1 MTKSSRSSSIIHNKN
16 NNCLNQSLVRAKP
29 CCRRTC
35 YILLKNFFFLTTVSH
50 PTEGVTQFSWFVD
63 HDLKS
68 SILNTDYKLVQT
80 RHQAIY
86 FTTNVNWGKYCFFF
100 LWLTLERGR
109 LTEKSTDNEDINW
122 LVDNLRIQWKSH
134 LFFFYRTV
142 EHQKASLWGGGGGGR
157 WNMRFSSQK
166 KVWDRLW
173 FAPSLLVRHCP
184 NI

>member
-1 MTKSSRSSSIIHNKN
+1 MLHFTK
-16 NNCLNQSLVRAKP
+16 
-29 CCRRTC
+29 
-35 YILLKNFFFLTTVSH
+35 KNFFLARVSH

-134 LFFFYRTV
+134 LFFFFYRTV
-142 EHQKASLWGGGGGGR
+142 EHQKASLWGGGGELEHALFVPKKGLRSAVIRSVATGAPLPEYLTINE
-157 WNMRFSSQK
+157 WGWVSYEELLSSR
-166 KVWDRLW
+166 RLLS
-173 FAPSLLVRHCP
+173 ASAYGLDG
-184 NI
+184 

>member
-35 YILLKNFFFLTTVSH
+35 YILLKIFFFLATVSH

-100 LWLTLERGR
+100 PLINPRKGSSLRKNLLIMKT
-109 LTEKSTDNEDINW
+109 STGLSTISGSNEN
-122 LVDNLRIQWKSH
+122 RTY
-134 LFFFYRTV
+134 FFFYRTV
-142 EHQKASLWGGGGGGR
+142 EHQKASL
-157 WNMRFSSQK
+157 
-166 KVWDRLW
+166 
-173 FAPSLLVRHCP
+173 
-184 NI
+184 